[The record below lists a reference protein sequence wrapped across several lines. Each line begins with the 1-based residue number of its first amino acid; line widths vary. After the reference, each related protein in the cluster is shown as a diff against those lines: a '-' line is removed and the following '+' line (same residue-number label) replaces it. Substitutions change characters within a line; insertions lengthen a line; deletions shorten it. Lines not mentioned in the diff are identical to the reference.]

1 MTRAVSV
8 PEEEELQG
16 DGEGGDGVSAAD
28 AGRGPAGQMRGCGGG
43 AWQAPGCREPGGAP
57 AEEVPM
63 PGSQVG
69 IHQEVPQD
77 AGPARPRKLPEMSS
91 RGLVLRCGTDVK

>member
-1 MTRAVSV
+1 MGFM
-8 PEEEELQG
+8 LLMQDGDQQG
-16 DGEGGDGVSAAD
+16 RV
-28 AGRGPAGQMRGCGGG
+28 RGCGGG

-69 IHQEVPQD
+69 IYQEVPQD
-77 AGPARPRKLPEMSS
+77 AGPARP
-91 RGLVLRCGTDVK
+91 